1 MRVQLCYRI
10 FLTCNIFLVNAYA
23 NWLPGSDSL
32 YRHVIPGSQY
42 SKAWGKCRILVELN
56 SSNLLIWF
64 DSSIHRLQVR
74 LTKSGNATVVRRWAN
89 AVLNNQ
95 LQNNLSKGDGLRKRH
110 KNYDSL
116 ICQTVF
122 PPPPPD
128 EHALYKDNFA
138 SGNGEQVDTNKF
150 LIALPGG

>member
-42 SKAWGKCRILVELN
+42 SKAWGKRRILVELN

-116 ICQTVF
+116 ICQKVF
-122 PPPPPD
+122 PP
-128 EHALYKDNFA
+128 LTSMRCTKTI
-138 SGNGEQVDTNKF
+138 S
-150 LIALPGG
+150 LPGMTSKSIQTNS